1 MFISKIK
8 TLQMNKLLVT
18 PLTAPA
24 KEETQKNFKL
34 KLAYN

>member
-18 PLTAPA
+18 PLTVPA
-24 KEETQKNFKL
+24 KEQTQKNFKR